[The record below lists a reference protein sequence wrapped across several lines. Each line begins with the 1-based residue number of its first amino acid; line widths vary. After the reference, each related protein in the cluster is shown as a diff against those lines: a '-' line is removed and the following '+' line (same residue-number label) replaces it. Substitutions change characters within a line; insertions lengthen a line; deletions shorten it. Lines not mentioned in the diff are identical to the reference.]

1 MKGKFLSIAFVFH
14 LAVDPKYRNHG
25 LAKYMLGCL
34 VHRMSC
40 LTTNHNVVLVNA
52 IESAVPF
59 YKSLGFEEADA
70 MFDKLQDHKNGLVL
84 LQLYTTK
91 WNN

>member
-25 LAKYMLGCL
+25 LTKYMLGFL

-40 LTTNHNVVLVNA
+40 LTTYHNVVLVN
-52 IESAVPF
+52 V
-59 YKSLGFEEADA
+59 
-70 MFDKLQDHKNGLVL
+70 
-84 LQLYTTK
+84 
-91 WNN
+91 